1 MDIKDFLSGSYKQQN
16 EYKSFMPSMV
26 DHDWTLSDGD
36 LLWLLSQA
44 DRKLGELNAFSQLV
58 PDVDFFIQM
67 HVRKEATTSSRIEG
81 TQTNI
86 EEAIQKIENIDPEKR
101 DDWEEVQNYIQAM
114 NQAIE
119 SLRSLPISG
128 RLLRETHCTLLQGV
142 RGEHKLPGEF
152 RKSQNWIGGAT
163 LKSAVFIPPHHTD
176 LPELITDLERF
187 LNDNSRLTP
196 DLIKIGIAHY
206 QFETIHPFLDGNGRI
221 GRLLIALYLV
231 STGLLVKPS
240 LYLSAFFE
248 EHKPLYYDNLDRVR
262 THNDLGQW
270 LKFFLEGIR
279 LTSENSIGTFKAI
292 IVLREECER
301 EISSLGKK
309 AKLARAALQL
319 LYSRPI
325 LDGQDMADGLSVNIS
340 TSLRLINDL
349 IRLGIL
355 YESTGFKRNRVFVF
369 QKYIELFK

>member
-1 MDIKDFLSGSYKQQN
+1 MDIKDFLSGSYKQQY
-16 EYKSFMPSMV
+16 EYKSFMPSIV
-26 DHDWTLSDGD
+26 DREWTMSDGD

-128 RLLRETHCTLLQGV
+128 RLLRETHRTLLQGV

-163 LKSAVFIPPHHTD
+163 LKSAVFIPPHHGD
-176 LPELITDLERF
+176 V
-187 LNDNSRLTP
+187 P
-196 DLIKIGIAHY
+196 DLIAD
-206 QFETIHPFLDGNGRI
+206 LD
-221 GRLLIALYLV
+221 
-231 STGLLVKPS
+231 
-240 LYLSAFFE
+240 
-248 EHKPLYYDNLDRVR
+248 
-262 THNDLGQW
+262 
-270 LKFFLEGIR
+270 
-279 LTSENSIGTFKAI
+279 
-292 IVLREECER
+292 
-301 EISSLGKK
+301 
-309 AKLARAALQL
+309 
-319 LYSRPI
+319 
-325 LDGQDMADGLSVNIS
+325 
-340 TSLRLINDL
+340 
-349 IRLGIL
+349 
-355 YESTGFKRNRVFVF
+355 
-369 QKYIELFK
+369 